1 MTSTWPDNKTRAQFM
16 QEITT
21 CWQMIEQQKTEIER
35 LRGLLGDVQIILD
48 SHNNIVG
55 NLNGEIT
62 RLRGLLREGLDH
74 HDEYNW
80 QQRVREVLGE

>member
-1 MTSTWPDNKTRAQFM
+1 MSDDSEKIAGMAIMSMARDIDEKDA
-16 QEITT
+16 
-21 CWQMIEQQKTEIER
+21 EIER
-35 LRGLLGDVQIILD
+35 LRGLLGDVQIIMD

-80 QQRVREVLGE
+80 QQRVREALGE